1 MNKPSPQGRV
11 SPRPT
16 IKQGEKE
23 SRGSFSSFF
32 SEKAK
37 SSSKEVTQ
45 RRQRSIPAMVYDENL
60 PVSAHREEIANAIRN
75 HQVVVL
81 CGETGSGKS
90 TQLPKICLEMGLGI
104 RKRLAHT
111 QPRRIA
117 AISIATRVGEELKQG
132 KQWPSEEPLIP
143 PDKLVGYKIR
153 FTDQTSPDTCIKLM
167 TDGMLLAETQHD
179 PFLNQYEVII
189 IDEAHERSLNIDF
202 LIGILRRL
210 VEKRPDLKVII
221 TSATIDARRFAE
233 HFETEQRHVPILEI
247 SGRTY
252 PVEVIYQP
260 PSEEEKDSDGKSFQ
274 DGDLQQGILEAL
286 ETLSLEER
294 GDVLIFLPTERDI
307 HEMVHLLQGEQQ
319 RRQRGFFRNET
330 VDVLPLYARLPA
342 PMQQKIF
349 QMGKKRRLV
358 LATNVAESSVTV
370 PGIRYV
376 IDTGTARISRY
387 SARTKTQR
395 LPIEPISQASAD
407 QRKGRC
413 GRIGPGICIRLYSE
427 EDYRSRETYT
437 MPEIQRTNL
446 ASVILQT
453 KMLNLGRVEVFPFL
467 DAPKSATIRD
477 GYKTLFELQALTQ
490 PSGEGKLTPLG
501 KQLSQIPVDPRIGR
515 MILFAMEEARQNSGE
530 NVLTEVLILA
540 AALEIR
546 DPRERPVEKQAA
558 ADAAHQIFLD
568 SRSDFLAL
576 LKIWDMYH
584 QWKRKLTRNQL
595 QKACRQNFLSWN
607 RMREWIDV
615 YHQLRE
621 WVEQTD
627 RRRETSRLLRGDA
640 TQVISPDLFG
650 KKYAPIHRALL
661 SGLLSNLGN
670 KSPTSQEYLVGGG
683 GKSFLWPGSGL
694 SKQVSG
700 KGEKSVSA
708 QEKGGMETSRH
719 APKAG
724 VRYFGKKTPDSGKT
738 ETGSEEISA
747 QPVKKTLPAWIM
759 AAEMVETSKRFLRTL
774 AEVES
779 GWIEPLA
786 EHLVSRTYSEPH
798 WSKQNNSVM
807 VYEKVTLFGLVVV
820 PRRRIPYGPIDP
832 VASRE
837 IFIQQGLVEGNWKSN
852 APFYQYNQELW
863 QHLQQVQAKL
873 RQYDFLPNSL
883 KVYDFYDQRIPL
895 EVVDRGT
902 MEKWLQALQRGE
914 ARGANN
920 LSGKET
926 LESLKMQES
935 DLLNEPVEETLEE
948 RFPDFLPGR
957 TEVVLRKPAL
967 KMPEKEPESEE
978 SSLPT
983 QELWLFGQV
992 APQLKKKPVR
1002 KNPPSVVPAAVSV
1015 KPSTEISQPTLSRSF
1030 PLEYHFEPGETT
1042 DGVMLHATLET
1053 VPQIDPL
1060 QLEWGIPGFLV
1071 ERITAL
1077 IKSLPR
1083 EVRRKLIPAP
1093 DTARTIAARLTFG
1106 EGRFLTVLAHE
1117 LTRLAGEVI
1126 REKDL
1131 DLQRIPESLQINI
1144 RVTDATGKQV
1154 VQSRDFQT
1162 ILKNVGNQV
1171 PIREISHTNN
1181 PWTRSG
1187 LTSWNFGNLPICVET
1202 TGASGESIPAYPMLE
1217 DEGSTAAVR
1226 LATSLFHAETTSRRG
1241 ILRLFRIHAHRDLIQ
1256 QAQWLPKLSEMEVH
1270 ARTFTQKYSLS
1281 LVETVGDLLAHGV
1294 LEPEGFPALAD
1305 MPSLLREIPRTQ
1317 EEFEKLCKTAR
1328 GRIPVIVQEATV
1340 PLQHL
1345 WKAYAEAIQ
1354 AIDMLYSRS
1363 KTTSKERMQLG
1374 KLSLSTFSKDSVSEQ
1389 RTPIHEWF
1397 RPILTDIEKQLERL
1411 MPRDFLLTT
1420 SWKYGQHFPR
1430 YLRGIRV
1437 RLENLLH
1444 SNAGIQNARTRGAEQ
1459 MAELA
1464 AFQKRYETLAENFRL
1479 RQIEDSQLE
1488 AFRWMLE
1495 EYRISLFAQK
1505 LGTAQPVSARRLE
1518 KILESLEEK

>member
-1 MNKPSPQGRV
+1 MNKPSPQGRA
-11 SPRPT
+11 SGRPA

-23 SRGSFSSFF
+23 SRGSFSPFF
-32 SEKAK
+32 SEKIQN
-37 SSSKEVTQ
+37 SSREVVE
-45 RRQRSIPAMVYDENL
+45 RRKRSIPAMVYDENL
-60 PVSAHREEIANAIRN
+60 PVSAHREEIARAIREN
-75 HQVVVL
+75 QVVVL

-90 TQLPKICLEMGLGI
+90 TQLPKICLELGLGI
-104 RKRLAHT
+104 RKRIAHT

-132 KQWPSEEPLIP
+132 KQWPSEETLISP
-143 PDKLVGYKIR
+143 EKLVGYKIR
-153 FTDQTSPDTCIKLM
+153 FTDQTSPETCVKLM

-179 PFLNQYEVII
+179 RFLNQYEVII

-210 VEKRPDLKVII
+210 VEKRSDLKVII
-221 TSATIDARRFAE
+221 TSATIDAQRFAA
-233 HFETEQRHVPILEI
+233 HFETEERRVPILEI

-252 PVEVIYQP
+252 PVEVVYQP
-260 PSEEEKDSDGKSFQ
+260 LGDEEESDGKSFQ
-274 DGDLQQGILEAL
+274 DGDIQQGILEAI

-294 GDVLIFLPTERDI
+294 GDILIFLPTERDI

-319 RRQRGFFRNET
+319 RRQRGFFGNET
-330 VDVLPLYARLPA
+330 VDILPLYARLPA
-342 PMQQKIF
+342 AMQQKIF
-349 QMGKKRRLV
+349 QTGKKRRLV

-413 GRIGPGICIRLYSE
+413 GRIGPGICVRLYSE
-427 EDYRSRETYT
+427 EDYRSREMYT

-453 KMLNLGRVEVFPFL
+453 KMLNLGRVETFPFL
-467 DAPKSATIRD
+467 DAPKPVTIRD

-515 MILFAMEEARQNSGE
+515 MILFAMEEARRNPQE
-530 NVLTEVLILA
+530 NVLTEVLILS

-568 SRSDFLAL
+568 SRSDFLGL
-576 LKIWDMYH
+576 LKIWDTYH

-607 RMREWIDV
+607 RMREWMDV

-621 WVEQTD
+621 WVEQAL
-627 RRRETSRLLRGDA
+627 RQQKMPRLLHGDA
-640 TQVISPDLFG
+640 TQVVSPDLFG

-694 SKQVSG
+694 AKQMSG
-700 KGEKSVSA
+700 NGGKMVAEPEKSVA
-708 QEKGGMETSRH
+708 ERPRH

-724 VRYFGKKTPDSGKT
+724 VRYWGKKTPLSGEAETDSEVST
-738 ETGSEEISA
+738 A
-747 QPVKKTLPAWIM
+747 LPAKKTFPAWVM

-779 GWIEPLA
+779 DWIEPLA
-786 EHLVSRTYSEPH
+786 EHLVSRSYSDPH
-798 WSKQNNSVM
+798 WSKQNNTVM

-820 PRRRIPYGPIDP
+820 PRRRILYGTIDP
-832 VASRE
+832 AASRE
-837 IFIQQGLVEGNWKSN
+837 MFIQQGLVEGNWKSN
-852 APFYQYNQELW
+852 APFYRHNQDLW

-873 RQYDFLPNSL
+873 RKYDFLPNPL
-883 KVYDFYDQRIPL
+883 KIYDFYDQRIPL
-895 EVVDRGT
+895 EVVDHGT
-902 MEKWLQALQRGE
+902 MEKWLHALARGE
-914 ARGANN
+914 ARGAGN

-935 DLLNEPVEETLEE
+935 DLLNESVEETLEE

-957 TEVVLRKPAL
+957 TEMILRKSAP
-967 KMPEKEPESEE
+967 KMPENEPESEE
-978 SSLPT
+978 ISPPT
-983 QELWLFGQV
+983 QVLRLFGQT
-992 APQLKKKPVR
+992 APLLKKKPDR
-1002 KNPPSVVPAAVSV
+1002 KHSAPAPPPPSV
-1015 KPSTEISQPTLSRSF
+1015 EISPPILSRSF

-1053 VPQIDPL
+1053 VHQIDP
-1060 QLEWGIPGFLV
+1060 QPLEWGIPGFLE
-1071 ERITAL
+1071 ERIAAL

-1093 DTARTIAARLTFG
+1093 DTARAIAARIRFG
-1106 EGRFLTVLAHE
+1106 EGRFRTVLANE
-1117 LTRLAGEVI
+1117 LTRLAGETI

-1131 DLQRIPESLQINI
+1131 DWQRIPESLQVNI
-1144 RVTDATGKQV
+1144 CVKDAAGKVV

-1162 ILKNVGNQV
+1162 VLKSVGNPTVSEQIL
-1171 PIREISHTNN
+1171 PADNTWNRT
-1181 PWTRSG
+1181 G
-1187 LTSWNFGNLPICVET
+1187 LTSWNFGDLPICVET
-1202 TGASGESIPAYPMLE
+1202 TGTTGETIPAYPMLE
-1217 DEGSTAAVR
+1217 DEGGSVALR
-1226 LATSLFHAETTSRRG
+1226 LATSPFHAETTTRRG
-1241 ILRLFRIHAHRDLIQ
+1241 ITRLFRIHTRRELTQ
-1256 QAQWLPKLSEMEVH
+1256 QAQWLPGLAEMQVQ
-1270 ARTFTQKYSLS
+1270 ARSFTQKHHLS
-1281 LVETVGDLLAHGV
+1281 LVETVGDLLAHGA
-1294 LEPEGFPALAD
+1294 LEPDGFPTLSD

-1317 EEFEKLCKTAR
+1317 GEFEKLCKTAR
-1328 GRIPVIVQEATV
+1328 GRIPIIVQEVTA

-1354 AIDMLYSRS
+1354 AVESLYA
-1363 KTTSKERMQLG
+1363 KPGTKKKEPVQLG
-1374 KLSLSTFSKDSVSEQ
+1374 QLSLATFSQEPTANEK
-1389 RTPIHEWF
+1389 RPIHEWF
-1397 RPILTDIEKQLERL
+1397 RPILEDVEKQLERL

-1420 SWKYGQHFPR
+1420 SWKYAQHFPR

-1437 RLENLLH
+1437 RLETLLN
-1444 SNAGIQNARTRGAEQ
+1444 SNAGMQNARTRGQEQ

-1464 AFQKRYETLAENFRL
+1464 AFQKRYETLAENYRL
-1479 RQIEDSQLE
+1479 RQLEEPQLE
-1488 AFRWMLE
+1488 AFRWLLE

-1505 LGTAQPVSARRLE
+1505 LGTSHPVSAKRLE
-1518 KILESLEEK
+1518 KILEPLERN